1 MIPLILD
8 FMDDASHPMLWYV
21 ATLNL
26 KNLTERIRINH
37 NDPANMLYRK

>member
-8 FMDDASHPMLWYV
+8 FMDDASHPMYV